1 VAQRLSER
9 MSRDDSI
16 SAAEY
21 VEAVEALEVENQK
34 LKDDLK
40 AQEEMYV
47 IACRKILDEKCLRA
61 DVTNRAEKAEAEVKK
76 LKELE
81 EETYGYLDMD
91 HAELGNLKD
100 RLERVKKLVA
110 EEWDSSTCIV
120 DSEKIEEYEHCTCAE
135 DYANIF
141 VKRLKVML
149 K

>member
-1 VAQRLSER
+1 VTEKLSER

-40 AQEEMYV
+40 AQEEMYA

-61 DVTNRAEKAEAEVKK
+61 DVTNRAEKAEAEVKDYRA
-76 LKELE
+76 LYYTGRARNGDLE
-81 EETYGYLDMD
+81 AT
-91 HAELGNLKD
+91 
-100 RLERVKKLVA
+100 LERVKRLIA

-141 VKRLKVML
+141 VQRLKVL
-149 K
+149 LG